1 MLNEI
6 TNKFNELKSRYEEEA
21 VEGKI
26 NGWVKLIGISILDG
40 ICDGVF
46 LIGCMAMILGVIN
59 SIKKLFHRG

>member
-6 TNKFNELKSRYEEEA
+6 TNKFNELESVYAGEA

-40 ICDGVF
+40 FCDGVF
-46 LIGCMAMILGVIN
+46 LIGCMTMILGVVN
-59 SIKKLFHRG
+59 FIKKLFHRG